1 MMTDSVLIVA
11 VVTMTE
17 PFYGYQT
24 CDACGVPKEC
34 QSQEEVVDNGIAFN
48 FQELGYYGGFIDNAP
63 AMGDKNLE
71 WNLCHECI
79 LKMLQTFPMLAAKLP
94 RGLHP
99 TDDKTKPCCD
109 WAWKHEG
116 DAMTGRTY
124 FADGLGGWK

>member
-1 MMTDSVLIVA
+1 MVTKLAMRAVFPKSARVKKKLLIMA
-11 VVTMTE
+11 
-17 PFYGYQT
+17 
-24 CDACGVPKEC
+24 
-34 QSQEEVVDNGIAFN
+34 SH
-48 FQELGYYGGFIDNAP
+48 LGYYGGFIDNAP